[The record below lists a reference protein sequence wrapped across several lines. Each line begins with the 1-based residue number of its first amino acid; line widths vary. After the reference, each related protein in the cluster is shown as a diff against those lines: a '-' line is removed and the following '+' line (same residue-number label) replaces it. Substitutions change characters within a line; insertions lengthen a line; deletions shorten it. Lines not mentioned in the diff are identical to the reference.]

1 VLSLLAGVDEAGR
14 GPLAGSV
21 VAAVV
26 VLEHGQLIA
35 GVNDSKKLSEQAREA
50 AFKLIIEQAVDYAV
64 AEATPAEIDTLNIL
78 QATLLAMRRAVASL
92 RVTPQKIRVDGNRCP
107 DLGSLNSITE
117 PLVGGDGLCIAIG
130 AASILAKV
138 TRDRQMLA
146 LDARYPEYG
155 FARHKGYPTALHR
168 EILEQHGPCPEHR
181 RSFRPVREAVLLRG
195 SGECR

>member
-26 VLEHGQLIA
+26 VIERGQIIP
-35 GVNDSKKLSEQAREA
+35 GVNDSKKLSEKAREA
-50 AFKLIIEQAVDYAV
+50 AFELIIEQAVDYAI
-64 AEATPAEIDTLNIL
+64 AEASPAEIDQLNIL
-78 QATLLAMRRAVASL
+78 QATMLAMRRAVQSL
-92 RVTPQKIRVDGNRCP
+92 RVTPHRIRIDGNRCP
-107 DLGSLNSITE
+107 DLGALNPIAE
-117 PLVGGDGLCIAIG
+117 PLIGGDTLCMAIG

-146 LDARYPEYG
+146 LDERYPEYG

-181 RSFRPVREAVLLRG
+181 KSFRPVREAAQLRG
-195 SGECR
+195 AGGYR

>member
-1 VLSLLAGVDEAGR
+1 
-14 GPLAGSV
+14 V

-26 VLEHGQLIA
+26 VIERGQMIA

-50 AFKLIIEQAVDYAV
+50 AFELIIEQAVDYAI
-64 AEATPAEIDTLNIL
+64 AEATPAEIDRLNIL
-78 QATLLAMRRAVASL
+78 QATMLAMRRAVENL

-107 DLGSLNSITE
+107 DLGVLNPIAE

-181 RSFRPVREAVLLRG
+181 RSFRPVREAALLRG
-195 SGECR
+195 SGVRG